1 MADLIAF
8 GDWGTSRL
16 RLGLYDGDTQLESV
30 EGPGIGA
37 LSASPAETLLGAVA
51 SWRARRGLSRVV
63 LAGMAG
69 SRTGVVEAPYAEC
82 PAGVD
87 DWVRQAATVTLD
99 GLLVEVAPG
108 VAGIAP
114 SGAPDVMRGEETQV
128 FGAMAL
134 YPELAQG
141 EQVFV
146 LPGTH
151 GKWCQARDGHIVR
164 FQTFLT
170 GELFALLSTRSSLL
184 LGADAAESAE
194 HEAAG
199 FAHGLERAR
208 AGHLLSALFEARS
221 AQLRQGRTRAW
232 ARGFLSGLTIGT
244 EVAEGAA
251 AFKAER
257 VILVG
262 ASGLSDRYG
271 VALGAQRVESTALGG
286 EVCVLA
292 GLRRLASTKAGC
304 H

>member
-1 MADLIAF
+1 
-8 GDWGTSRL
+8 
-16 RLGLYDGDTQLESV
+16 
-30 EGPGIGA
+30 
-37 LSASPAETLLGAVA
+37 
-51 SWRARRGLSRVV
+51 
-63 LAGMAG
+63 
-69 SRTGVVEAPYAEC
+69 
-82 PAGVD
+82 
-87 DWVRQAATVTLD
+87 
-99 GLLVEVAPG
+99 
-108 VAGIAP
+108 
-114 SGAPDVMRGEETQV
+114 MRGEETQV

-134 YPELAQG
+134 YPELAEG

-184 LGADAAESAE
+184 LGADAAENAE

-208 AGHLLSALFEARS
+208 VGHLLSALFEARS
-221 AQLRQGRTRAW
+221 AQLREGRSGAW

-244 EVAEGAA
+244 EVTEGAA
-251 AFKAER
+251 AFEAKR

-262 ASGLSDRYG
+262 ASGLSDRYS

-292 GLRRLASTKAGC
+292 GLRRLASTQAGC